1 MKNLSQSE
9 INMVLEKIRA
19 KYQKLI
25 DLYKKNPVMLE
36 NFQQRYI
43 SVLKM
48 RKNLS
53 VFLLAEIQAVEELIK
68 TEEEKRN
75 EAKKKKN
82 QKPQVS
88 FVDKV
93 MQENQRRYRLYPQ
106 LVLSEDSD
114 EEINYL
120 CGAAR
125 YYLNVYFPIAVMIG
139 KRTAGTALQRK
150 LTQHYDDLT
159 MHIGYNAEVPVA
171 RHYLDT
177 ISTSR
182 DDSRIMF
189 EYQRLI
195 QNLGFLLNASRDLLK
210 NLVGELTGAK
220 EANIK
225 VSPILK
231 EASLAG
237 DLIKIFDGKT
247 FLEAVETILD
257 YLEKLIINFRL
268 RDIRKV

>member
-1 MKNLSQSE
+1 
-9 INMVLEKIRA
+9 
-19 KYQKLI
+19 
-25 DLYKKNPVMLE
+25 
-36 NFQQRYI
+36 
-43 SVLKM
+43 
-48 RKNLS
+48 
-53 VFLLAEIQAVEELIK
+53 
-68 TEEEKRN
+68 
-75 EAKKKKN
+75 
-82 QKPQVS
+82 
-88 FVDKV
+88 
-93 MQENQRRYRLYPQ
+93 
-106 LVLSEDSD
+106 
-114 EEINYL
+114 
-120 CGAAR
+120 
-125 YYLNVYFPIAVMIG
+125 
-139 KRTAGTALQRK
+139 
-150 LTQHYDDLT
+150 
-159 MHIGYNAEVPVA
+159 
-171 RHYLDT
+171 
-177 ISTSR
+177 
-182 DDSRIMF
+182 MF

>member
-1 MKNLSQSE
+1 
-9 INMVLEKIRA
+9 
-19 KYQKLI
+19 
-25 DLYKKNPVMLE
+25 
-36 NFQQRYI
+36 
-43 SVLKM
+43 
-48 RKNLS
+48 
-53 VFLLAEIQAVEELIK
+53 
-68 TEEEKRN
+68 
-75 EAKKKKN
+75 
-82 QKPQVS
+82 
-88 FVDKV
+88 

-139 KRTAGTALQRK
+139 KRTVGTALQRK

-159 MHIGYNAEVPVA
+159 MHIGYNADVPVA

-177 ISTSR
+177 ILTSR